1 MPMIDI
7 QEPGTR
13 KKVLAAAGLCLLCLI
28 TGMIYGCSREQKA
41 TQPTVMP
48 YQDVTD
54 PVKVSD
60 GLKMSNDSAKAVTR
74 EIYHIQQTQPTPQVT
89 YYVQAPDLT
98 SGAETV
104 ARDIKDDKPSVPA
117 AAREKTDRTVVTADH
132 DRQKVDVYK
141 VTLRKPHKVKAGV
154 MTTGD
159 KTYYG
164 VGYQQGRWEG
174 MVYTRNGKKI
184 EAGSITYTVKEW

>member
-1 MPMIDI
+1 MIDM
-7 QEPGTR
+7 QDPGTR
-13 KKVLAAAGLCLLCLI
+13 KKILIIVGACLI
-28 TGMIYGCSREQKA
+28 CLIAGMIYGCHREQKA

-48 YQDVTD
+48 YQDTTD
-54 PVKVSD
+54 PVKAADKLKLSD
-60 GLKMSNDSAKAVTR
+60 DSAKAVTK
-74 EIYHIQQTQPTPQVT
+74 EIYRIQQTQPTPQVT

-98 SGAETV
+98 AGAETV

-141 VTLRKPHKVKAGV
+141 VNLRKPHKIKVGA

-159 KTYYG
+159 KTYIG
-164 VGYQQGRWEG
+164 AGYQAGRWDG
-174 MVYTRNGKKI
+174 MLYTRTGRKI
-184 EAGSITYTVKEW
+184 EAAAITYTLAEW

>member
-1 MPMIDI
+1 MIDM
-7 QEPGTR
+7 QDPDTR
-13 KKVLAAAGLCLLCLI
+13 KKVLAVTVLSGICLI
-28 TGMIYGCSREQKA
+28 AGMIYGSHKEQRA

-48 YQDVTD
+48 YQDTTD
-54 PVKVSD
+54 PAKAADKLKLSD
-60 GLKMSNDSAKAVTR
+60 DSAKAVTK
-74 EIYHIQQTQPTPQVT
+74 EIYRIQQTQPTPQVT

-104 ARDIKDDKPSVPA
+104 AREIKEDKPSVPA

-141 VTLRKPHKVKAGV
+141 VNLRKPHKIKVGA

-159 KTYYG
+159 KTYIG
-164 VGYQQGRWEG
+164 AGYQYGRWEG
-174 MVYTRNGKKI
+174 MLYTRTGRKV
-184 EAGSITYTVKEW
+184 EAGSITYTIKEW

>member
-1 MPMIDI
+1 MIDM
-7 QEPGTR
+7 QDPSTR
-13 KKVLAAAGLCLLCLI
+13 KKVLAVTVLSGICLI
-28 TGMIYGCSREQKA
+28 AGMIYGCHKEQRA

-48 YQDVTD
+48 YQDTTD
-54 PVKVSD
+54 PAKTADKLKLSD
-60 GLKMSNDSAKAVTR
+60 DSAKAVTR

-98 SGAETV
+98 AGTETV
-104 ARDIKDDKPSVPA
+104 ARDIKEDKPSVPA
-117 AAREKTDRTVVTADH
+117 AAREKTDRTVVTTDH
-132 DRQKVDVYK
+132 DHQKVDVYK
-141 VTLRKPHKVKAGV
+141 VNLRKPHKVKVGA

-174 MVYTRNGKKI
+174 MAYTRSGRKI
-184 EAGSITYTVKEW
+184 EAAAVTYTIAEW